1 MKKNIILEEY
11 KRMQKLAGIQINE
24 NQASNLNEE
33 FNPFLDTTE
42 GGYMGEYL
50 NDVADEEDLDL
61 SYRMEF
67 DQAFNM
73 ALKRLKKDE
82 PKLDFNAI
90 NTNRN
95 SFF

>member
-1 MKKNIILEEY
+1 
-11 KRMQKLAGIQINE
+11 
-24 NQASNLNEE
+24 
-33 FNPFLDTTE
+33 
-42 GGYMGEYL
+42 MGEYL

-73 ALKRLKKDE
+73 ALKRLKRDE